1 MAQDKPNAR
10 KAKSRPLVEHLA
22 RLDTPERLR
31 RAWLLDEVFAPLG
44 IDQGS
49 ALEDACEDIVVDVI
63 SDDESFRIRPLG
75 WRVDLDP
82 ERLRGLLAGAILGGV
97 LQMIVGDDI
106 PAEAYPHVVS
116 VIVDVPAVTIDRRER
131 VLVVPIP
138 LARDG
143 AGVTPQIL
151 FNRLPPGVRSL
162 VGFDDF
168 EHLCERLVKA
178 ARLGAAD
185 FGEVRVLDD
194 ADSSTICL
202 TWA

>member
-116 VIVDVPAVTIDRRER
+116 VVVDVPAVTIDRRER

>member
-31 RAWLLDEVFAPLG
+31 RAWLLDGVFAPLG

-116 VIVDVPAVTIDRRER
+116 VVVDVPAVTIDRRER

>member
-116 VIVDVPAVTIDRRER
+116 VVVDVPAVTIDRRER

-151 FNRLPPGVRSL
+151 FNRLQPGVRSL